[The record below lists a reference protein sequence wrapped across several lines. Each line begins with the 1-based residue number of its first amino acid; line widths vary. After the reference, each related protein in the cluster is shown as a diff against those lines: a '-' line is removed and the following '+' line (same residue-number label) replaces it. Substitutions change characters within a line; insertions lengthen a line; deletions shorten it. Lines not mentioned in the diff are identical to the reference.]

1 MLLMTLGPAR
11 TDLRQWKLVTRH
23 APFVFVLSSAGCM
36 AGSGS
41 AWMAEPLAPAE
52 THAPTRTLAFTPALT
67 PTPTPTPTPAL
78 TPTIT
83 PTTSPDPTHVLG
95 VFRNTYY
102 DFPRESDYAGPTL
115 TLMSGACHPI
125 ATVPRA
131 FYDALCVQG
140 SGTLRK
146 GKTVSFARRD
156 CDCAEVCPRT
166 GHRICFD
173 ALDASRFPWGRG
185 AAGRAITPLVTVA
198 ADTRVLPLGTPIY
211 VPEFDGVARDDAG
224 ATHDGCFVVEDRGV
238 RIVGQHIDVFTGDE
252 SSTAR
257 LNRVVPSNKGV
268 TVVVDEP
275 RCERLRR

>member
-1 MLLMTLGPAR
+1 MGEPLVR
-11 TDLRQWKLVTRH
+11 TDPR
-23 APFVFVLSSAGCM
+23 PFRGVAQQF
-36 AGSGS
+36 
-41 AWMAEPLAPAE
+41 
-52 THAPTRTLAFTPALT
+52 PTATPTSTST
-67 PTPTPTPTPAL
+67 PTPTPTATATASA
-78 TPTIT
+78 TPTAIPST
-83 PTTSPDPTHVLG
+83 VDSTRVLG

-115 TLMSGACHPI
+115 TLMTGACRAI

-173 ALDASRFPWGRG
+173 ALDSARFPWGRG

-211 VPEFDGVARDDAG
+211 VPEFDGVARDDTG

-238 RIVGQHIDVFTGDE
+238 RIIGQHIDVFTGDE
-252 SSTAR
+252 ASTLR